1 MTEPDYRTALA
12 AAVAEYERLGEERRR
27 LDDRLSQLAQTIGA
41 LSRLLGFVPTQPLG
55 LTDACRMIYRN
66 AGLPMSPTDVRE
78 RMREIGIDLSVYSNE
93 MAAIHTVI
101 KRLHDAGELRFVTAS
116 PGKNLYVWQRPAKA
130 VGIGPKVAEFVRK
143 HGSFHTDEPPPA
155 SPRRR
160 RRKP

>member
-1 MTEPDYRTALA
+1 MTEPDYRAALA

-27 LDDRLSQLAQTIGA
+27 IDDRLSQLAQTIGA
-41 LSRLLGFVPTQPLG
+41 LSRLLGFVATQPLG

-78 RMREIGIDLSVYSNE
+78 RMKEIGIDLSVYSNE

-116 PGKNLYVWQRPAKA
+116 PGKNVYVWQRPAKA
-130 VGIGPKVAEFVRK
+130 IAIGPEVAEFVRQQS
-143 HGSFHTDEPPPA
+143 GSNA
-155 SPRRR
+155 VVRPRTGGR
-160 RRKP
+160 RRKK

>member
-1 MTEPDYRTALA
+1 MTEPDYRAALA

-27 LDDRLSQLAQTIGA
+27 IDDRLSQLAQTIGA
-41 LSRLLGFVPTQPLG
+41 LSRLLGFVATQPLG

-78 RMREIGIDLSVYSNE
+78 RMKEIGIDLSVYSNE

-116 PGKNLYVWQRPAKA
+116 PGKNVYVWQRPAKA
-130 VGIGPKVAEFVRK
+130 IAIGPEVAEFVRQQSS
-143 HGSFHTDEPPPA
+143 GSNA
-155 SPRRR
+155 VVRPRTGGRG
-160 RRKP
+160 RKK

>member
-1 MTEPDYRTALA
+1 MTAPDYRTALA
-12 AAVAEYERLGEERRR
+12 AAVAEYEKLGEERRKI
-27 LDDRLSQLAQTIGA
+27 DDRLSQLAQTIGA

-66 AGLPMSPTDVRE
+66 AGLPMSPTDVRD

-116 PGKNLYVWQRPAKA
+116 PGKNLYVWQRPVKA
-130 VGIGPKVAEFVRK
+130 VAIGPEVAEFVRQ
-143 HGSFHTDEPPPA
+143 HGSFHTDAPLRA
-155 SPRRR
+155 RRG
-160 RRKP
+160 RRKPR

>member
-1 MTEPDYRTALA
+1 MTEPDYRSALA
-12 AAVAEYERLGEERRR
+12 AAVAEYEQLGEERRR

-66 AGLPMSPTDVRE
+66 AGLPMSPTDVRD

-101 KRLHDAGELRFVTAS
+101 KRLHEAGELRFLTAS
-116 PGKNLYVWQRPAKA
+116 PGKSLYVWQRPAKA
-130 VGIGPKVAEFVRK
+130 AAIGPEVAEFVRH
-143 HGSFHTDEPPPA
+143 HGSSRTGQSSRAP
-155 SPRRR
+155 SRT
-160 RRKP
+160 RRKKP